1 MFNFF
6 NEPMANQKLKTDTR
20 TRFFLLFFL
29 VTSTLFMT
37 AQHAERLSRTKLELN
52 QDWEFYLEKN
62 QGSQLELHAD
72 KAKWESVSIPHTLEL
87 VPSDV
92 SGLDTTHQPK
102 FHRNVGW
109 YRKKI
114 QTPIEPHQRVFL
126 EFEGV
131 HQVTNLWVNGTYV
144 GAHSI
149 GGYTPFHFDITDV
162 IHTDGSSNEILLS
175 ADNRLNPAV
184 PPDGNQYD
192 YIKFSGLYRDVYLV
206 TTNDTYVTFPWEA
219 RNAGVSITTPTVTK
233 RDATIDI
240 KTTVRNDA
248 SESRKCKLIT
258 RIIDDNGLVVSK
270 MEVVKTIPP
279 KSDHTFSQIDGISEY
294 LRLWSIETPYLYRAL
309 TTLYIDGVAIDEVK
323 NKLGIRK
330 FEFIRDQGFLL
341 NGKPVELIGANRH
354 QAYPFIGDAVPNSLH
369 WKDAWQLKQAGF
381 NVVRLAHY
389 PHDNSFIEACDE
401 LGILIYEEPPSWI
414 GIGDEAWFKN
424 LEEATRRMIRN
435 HRNHPSILL
444 WGGSLNH
451 RGPVPQLHYACKQE
465 DPTRM
470 TASNGSPWSG
480 PRNSGVT
487 DIYAPMDYQNMNLNP
502 EEFVFLC
509 EHGSAAD
516 ASRNQFEVSKAKAS
530 ANHIGVAVWTAH
542 DYQAFKPN
550 RGLHPRR
557 IFSMYRE
564 PNPVYY
570 WYQSELRDE
579 PMVHIADK
587 RAAEGG
593 KILVFSN
600 AEEIE
605 LSLDGEVVGR
615 QFPDRN
621 DDRMYI
627 DHPSFTFDC
636 QWSAGTLVAKGITNG
651 QTIASHTL
659 EKATIP
665 YRLKV
670 VIEEDN
676 RPLYANGSD
685 MKIVKAYIL
694 DKNGNHVTT
703 DSTSVTF
710 SIRGMGDLIGD
721 ATIGANPFKAYHGVA
736 TALVRSRPQPG
747 KITVAASADGLY
759 AAKASINTIENKNTV
774 TQTYYE
780 LKQAK
785 IDFGGD
791 QERLVQFGWNE
802 WNPTFK
808 PTLSDFP
815 ELDLTIT
822 TDTELEWQNGWGLS
836 ANLAYVGAD
845 GVSAKK
851 NMTLV
856 FNGLPEGTYTLKT
869 YHHSIEEYQKSP
881 TYSLEIN
888 DAAGTSKF
896 TIKPTSGNRLG
907 NSEPKSE
914 SVEIRAKDATPIRI
928 HLSANDADIPVL
940 LNGLQITEIKKTV
953 SEE

>member
-1 MFNFF
+1 M
-6 NEPMANQKLKTDTR
+6 
-20 TRFFLLFFL
+20 
-29 VTSTLFMT
+29 
-37 AQHAERLSRTKLELN
+37 N
-52 QDWEFYLEKN
+52 QDWEFYLEKD
-62 QGSQLELHAD
+62 QGSQLELRAD

-114 QTPIEPHQRVFL
+114 QIPIKSYQRVFL

-131 HQVTNLWVNGTYV
+131 HQVTNLWVNGTHV
-144 GAHSI
+144 GTHSI
-149 GGYTPFHFDITDV
+149 GGYTPFHFDITDA
-162 IHTDGSSNEILLS
+162 IHTDGRPNEILLS

-206 TTNDTYVTFPWEA
+206 TTNDMYVTFPWED
-219 RNAGVSITTPTVTK
+219 RNAGVFITTPTVTK

-248 SESRKCKLIT
+248 SERRECKLIT
-258 RIIDDNGLVVSK
+258 RIIDDKGLVVSK
-270 MEVVKTIPP
+270 METDKTINP
-279 KSDHTFSQIDGISEY
+279 KSDYTFSQIDGISEN
-294 LRLWSIETPYLYRAL
+294 LQLWSIETPYLYRAL
-309 TTLYIDGVAIDEVK
+309 TTVYVDGAVIDEVESK
-323 NKLGIRK
+323 FGIRK

-341 NGKPVELIGANRH
+341 NGKAVELIGANRH

-369 WKDAWQLKQAGF
+369 WKDAWQFKQAGF

-401 LGILIYEEPPSWI
+401 LGILVYEEPPSWI
-414 GIGDEAWFKN
+414 GIGDEAWFEN
-424 LEEATRRMIRN
+424 LEKATRRMVRN
-435 HRNHPSILL
+435 HRNHPSILF
-444 WGGSLNH
+444 WGASLNH

-487 DIYAPMDYQNMNLNP
+487 DIYTPMDYQNMELNP

-509 EHGSAAD
+509 EHGSSAD
-516 ASRNQFEVSKAKAS
+516 ARRNQFEVSKAKAS

-564 PNPVYY
+564 PNPVFY
-570 WYQSELRDE
+570 WYQSELRNE
-579 PMVHIADK
+579 PMVHIADE
-587 RAAEGG
+587 RATEDE

-600 AEEIE
+600 AEEVE
-605 LSLDGEVVGR
+605 LSLNGQVVGR

-636 QWSAGTLVAKGITNG
+636 PWTEGTLVAKGISNG
-651 QTIASHTL
+651 QIVASHSL
-659 EKATIP
+659 EKATAP
-665 YRLKV
+665 YRIKV
-670 VIEEDN
+670 VIEDDN
-676 RPLYANGSD
+676 RPFYANGSD
-685 MKIVKAYIL
+685 IKVAKAYIL
-694 DKNGNHVTT
+694 DKKGNHVTT
-703 DSTSVTF
+703 DTTAVTF

-721 ATIGANPFKAYHGVA
+721 VTIGANPFKAYCGVA
-736 TALVRSRPQPG
+736 TAFVKSKPRPG
-747 KITVAASADGLY
+747 KITVAASAKGLL
-759 AAKASINTIENKNTV
+759 AAKASINTIENKNV
-774 TQTYYE
+774 ERFRYHE

-808 PTLSDFP
+808 STLGDFQ
-815 ELDLTIT
+815 EVDLAIR

-845 GVSAKK
+845 AVSAKK

-856 FNGLPEGTYTLKT
+856 LSGLPEGTYGLTT
-869 YHHSIEEYQKSP
+869 YHHSMEEYDEPP
-881 TYSLEIN
+881 TYSLRAD
-888 DAAGTSKF
+888 DASGASKY
-896 TIKPTSGNRLG
+896 TIQPSMGNRLG
-907 NSEPKSE
+907 NSEPKSK
-914 SVEIRAKDATPIRI
+914 SIEIKAKNNTPITIR
-928 HLSANDADIPVL
+928 LSVNVDDIPVL
-940 LNGLQITEIKKTV
+940 LNGLKITEIEKMV
-953 SEE
+953 SKQ

>member
-1 MFNFF
+1 MKTAARTNFF
-6 NEPMANQKLKTDTR
+6 ILV
-20 TRFFLLFFL
+20 FFA
-29 VTSTLFMT
+29 TSTLFLA
-37 AQHAERLSRTKLELN
+37 AQRSNGHSRIKQELN

-62 QGSQLELHAD
+62 QGAQLELHTA
-72 KAKWESVSIPHTLEL
+72 KAKWQSVSIPHTLEL

-114 QTPIEPHQRVFL
+114 QIPIESHQRVFL

-131 HQVTNLWVNGTYV
+131 HQVTNLWVNGSHV
-144 GAHSI
+144 GTHSI
-149 GGYTPFHFDITDV
+149 GGYTPFHFDITNV
-162 IHTDGSSNEILLS
+162 IHTDGRPNEILLS
-175 ADNRLNPAV
+175 ADNRLDPAV

-192 YIKFSGLYRDVYLV
+192 YIKFGGLYRDVYLV
-206 TTNDTYVTFPWEA
+206 TTSDLYVTFPWEA
-219 RNAGVSITTPTVTK
+219 RNAGITITTPTVTK

-240 KTTVRNDA
+240 KTTVRNEA
-248 SESRKCKLIT
+248 SESRECKLVT
-258 RIIDDNGLVVSK
+258 RIIDDKGLVVSK
-270 MEVVKTIPP
+270 MQTIKTIAP
-279 KSDHTFSQIDGISEY
+279 KSDHTFSQIDGISEN

-309 TTLYIDGVAIDEVK
+309 TTLYIDGAAVDEVE
-323 NKLGIRK
+323 NKFGVRK

-369 WKDAWQLKQAGF
+369 WKDAWQFKQAGF

-401 LGILIYEEPPSWI
+401 LGILVYEEPPSWI
-414 GIGDEAWFKN
+414 GIGDEAWFEN

-465 DPTRM
+465 DPTRL

-487 DIYAPMDYQNMNLNP
+487 DIYTPMDYQNMELNP

-570 WYQSELRDE
+570 WYQSELRNE
-579 PMVHIADK
+579 PMIHIADK
-587 RAAEGG
+587 RATEDE

-600 AEEIE
+600 AEEVE
-605 LSLDGEVVGR
+605 LSLNGQVVGR

-627 DHPSFTFDC
+627 DHPSFTFDYP
-636 QWSAGTLVAKGITNG
+636 WIEGTLVAKGISNG
-651 QTIASHTL
+651 RIVASHSL
-659 EKATIP
+659 EKPTAP

-676 RPLYANGSD
+676 RPFYANGSD
-685 MKIVKAYIL
+685 MKVVKAYIL
-694 DKNGNHVTT
+694 DKKGNHITT
-703 DSTSVTF
+703 DTTAVSF
-710 SIRGMGDLIGD
+710 SIRGKGDLIGD
-721 ATIGANPFKAYHGVA
+721 ATIGANPFKAYYGVA
-736 TALVRSRPQPG
+736 TALIRSKSEPG
-747 KITVAASADGLY
+747 KITVAASADGLL
-759 AAKASINTIENKNTV
+759 AAKAAINTVEHEKSEKPM
-774 TQTYYE
+774 YYE

-785 IDFGGD
+785 IDFGGNE
-791 QERLVQFGWNE
+791 ERLVQFGWNE

-808 PTLSDFP
+808 SAPSAFP
-815 ELDLTIT
+815 ELNLAIT

-845 GVSAKK
+845 AVSAEK

-856 FNGLPEGTYTLKT
+856 CNGLPEGAYTLTT
-869 YHHSIEEYQKSP
+869 YHHSMEEYQKSP
-881 TYSLEIN
+881 TYTFQVD
-888 DAAGTSKF
+888 DASGTSKY
-896 TIKPTSGNRLG
+896 TIRPSMGNRLG
-907 NSEPKSE
+907 NAEPKSK
-914 SVEIRAKDATPIRI
+914 SIEIEVKNNTPITIR
-928 HLSANDADIPVL
+928 LSVNVDAIPVL
-940 LNGLQITEIKKTV
+940 LNGLKITEIKKEV
-953 SEE
+953 SK